1 MRKLTCFILL
11 SCLFGMG
18 NLFAQKL
25 VLSPFGMCSSDSLSV
40 PYVEY
45 SYRQG
50 VSQKDLKDYC
60 IQKLSQPDFFSYRV
74 DYTDDKTIKLSGF
87 VRKTFKGERF
97 SLLFEFGLQSIRVS
111 SQLFMKDGSE
121 MDCQKMFTKKGRLKD
136 YKFKTM
142 IEPRVNEIIR
152 SMLDMKIIMNK

>member
-1 MRKLTCFILL
+1 MRKLTCIILL
-11 SCLFGMG
+11 SCLLGMG
-18 NLFAQKL
+18 NIFAQKL

-50 VSQKDLKDYC
+50 VGQKDLKDYC

-87 VRKTFKGERF
+87 IRKSLKGERF
-97 SLLFEFGLQSIRVS
+97 NLLFEFGQQSVRVS
-111 SQLFMKDGSE
+111 SKIYNRDGTD
-121 MDCQKMFTKKGRLKD
+121 MDCQKKFTKKGRVKDIKLKSMVET
-136 YKFKTM
+136 K
-142 IEPRVNEIIR
+142 INEIIR
-152 SMLDMKIIMNK
+152 SMMDMKIVIR